1 MLVGWLIG
9 HIFVADTSASWL
21 NLALLLIVSAGW
33 VWTCPRPNAA
43 SELET
48 HVVSDIATLSG
59 EVDAFLQHF
68 SGEFSAQLQAAY
80 SEMHQTES
88 VIADAINKLITSFTD
103 LESSIRHQYN
113 LVIMLT
119 SSQGDTIGQAQSR
132 QRSNTEVSQV
142 TLRGFLDNTSQTLS
156 MFVDNTI
163 LSSKTAME
171 LVMRMDDVKS
181 DVGQILNA
189 LSPLR
194 EIADQT
200 NLLALN
206 AAIEAARAGD
216 AGRGFAVVANEVR
229 KLSVR
234 SNEFSDQIR
243 TLVQSVSRSLQMAD
257 TSLQEISSKDMNF
270 ALQSKQNV
278 EAMMGHI
285 GQMDRNIA
293 ETTANLL
300 ELTTKIERDIQ
311 LTVMS
316 LQFQD
321 LAGQLLRHSCNRI
334 DAMQSIVTGIKSVAQ
349 EDSQSGAATVGG
361 AVDRIQRLRQVIHD
375 AESAIEKTTH
385 NPVKQVQMDA
395 GDVDLF

>member
-1 MLVGWLIG
+1 MSVGWG
-9 HIFVADTSASWL
+9 
-21 NLALLLIVSAGW
+21 
-33 VWTCPRPNAA
+33 WTCPRA
-43 SELET
+43 SSNTELET
-48 HVVSDIATLSG
+48 HVVGDIARLSG
-59 EVDAFLQHF
+59 EVDAFLEHF
-68 SGEFSAQLQAAY
+68 SEEFSSQIQAAY

-88 VIADAINKLITSFTD
+88 VIADAIQKLVASFTD

-113 LVIMLT
+113 LVVALT
-119 SSQGDTIGQAQSR
+119 SNQGKTIGRNQTDQGANSEAAKQI
-132 QRSNTEVSQV
+132 
-142 TLRGFLDNTSQTLS
+142 TLRGFLDDTSQTLS

-181 DVGQILNA
+181 DVGKILGA

-243 TLVQSVSRSLQMAD
+243 ALVHRVSHSLQMAD
-257 TSLQEISSKDMNF
+257 SSLQDISSKDMNF

-278 EAMMGHI
+278 QAMMGHI
-285 GQMDRNIA
+285 GQMDRNIE

-300 ELTTKIERDIQ
+300 ELTGKIERDIQ

-321 LAGQLLRHSCNRI
+321 LAGQLLRHSRNRM
-334 DAMQSIVTGIKSVAQ
+334 DAMQSIVAGINDVAK
-349 EDSQSGAATVGG
+349 EDSQSGAITFVG
-361 AVDRIQRLRQVIHD
+361 AVDRIQRLRQVIHN

-385 NPVKQVQMDA
+385 NPVKQVQMAA
-395 GDVDLF
+395 GEVDLF